1 MNTRSRIAQ
10 SPQLTPCFTVA
21 PLLAFQSLD
30 DLLPDQR
37 EVVERHLPT
46 CTACQSVRR
55 EFEALQAL
63 LEHAAR
69 EAPAELTDLLSRSA
83 LAGLHAQI
91 TLSPPP
97 GVPPALQQL
106 WADEDRHRG
115 SPSGGVILTSA
126 RRGAASLSPT
136 RGPTREP
143 TQPSYSQAEGDDI
156 SSSQASFTSSLL
168 RPDSPAEEIEASY
181 SPGVAFSLTRA
192 YACLKAHR
200 EVEALAIVEPLRMA
214 PMSARQLMRVW
225 YVMGHACAAHGAY
238 LQSLSHLDEAL
249 DQAGMI
255 QDIGAVAELAY
266 LRGSVHGAI
275 QEFGPAADDLR
286 TALDAL
292 SALAT
297 DAVSIDPGFELDV
310 LVPLASFAFV
320 TACYDEAAE
329 YIARARRLLRGI
341 AGYELQA
348 AGIEWVEALLY
359 RWSGQP
365 EMALRNALHAA
376 ECYLRPQLAAEPL
389 ARARIFTVVADC
401 ALDVAESL
409 PRQPH
414 FARDRLIGLARP
426 YTVYAVKTARDSAHA
441 AGPEDETVHALTL
454 LTRARFDR
462 LASRDNDR
470 KAMIEYVV
478 RIATHIG
485 DRPLLAQ
492 AYTALGHELAASGD
506 AEPALGCYRLA
517 LDVQRT
523 GDADALAVW
532 ARRGLLRA
540 AEGV

>member
-1 MNTRSRIAQ
+1 MNTHSRIAQ

-106 WADEDRHRG
+106 WADEDRRRG
-115 SPSGGVILTSA
+115 SLSGGVILTGA
-126 RRGAASLSPT
+126 RLGAASLSP
-136 RGPTREP
+136 PREP
-143 TQPSYSQAEGDDI
+143 APLSSPRAEGGDI
-156 SSSQASFTSSLL
+156 SDTQASFTSSLL

-192 YACLKAHR
+192 YVCLKAHR
-200 EVEALAIVEPLRMA
+200 EVEALAIVEPLLMA

-225 YVMGHACAAHGAY
+225 YVMGHAFAAYRAY
-238 LQSLSHLDEAL
+238 DKSLACLDEAL
-249 DQAGMI
+249 EQATI
-255 QDIGAVAELAY
+255 LQDIGTVAALAY

-275 QEFGPAADDLR
+275 QQFGPAASDLKI
-286 TALDAL
+286 ALDAL

-310 LVPLASFAFV
+310 LVLLASFAFV
-320 TACYDEAAE
+320 TACYDETAE

-341 AGYELQA
+341 AGHELQA

-426 YTVYAVKTARDSAHA
+426 YAVYAVKAARDSAHA

-470 KAMIEYVV
+470 KAMIEFVV
-478 RIATHIG
+478 RTATHIG